1 MLNIECDRK
10 IIRYSVKTC
19 NHPSQE
25 RHTLRNNPIHQ
36 IVSSSR
42 TLTRFTQKL
51 HQSLAIIKNES
62 TWILRNNTAR
72 SNTDLTT
79 RVGKKKKHH
88 ENGSLHLRYWQSELN
103 SFQSRENHVIDRHVC
118 YSRIRS
124 HKERK
129 KKFQRQFLLQWSKIP
144 LRVILMRQRGW
155 K

>member
-1 MLNIECDRK
+1 MSVLNIECDRK

-79 RVGKKKKHH
+79 RVGKKRNTTKMDHYTWDTDNPNSTLSNHAKITLSIVTYVIRVFDRTKKGKRSF
-88 ENGSLHLRYWQSELN
+88 NDSFCCNDRKSRY
-103 SFQSRENHVIDRHVC
+103 V
-118 YSRIRS
+118 
-124 HKERK
+124 
-129 KKFQRQFLLQWSKIP
+129 
-144 LRVILMRQRGW
+144 
-155 K
+155 